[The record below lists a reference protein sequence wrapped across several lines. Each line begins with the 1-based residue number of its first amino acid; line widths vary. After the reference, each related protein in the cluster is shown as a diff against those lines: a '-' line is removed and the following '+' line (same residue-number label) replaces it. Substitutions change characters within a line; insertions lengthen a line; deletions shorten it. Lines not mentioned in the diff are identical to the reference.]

1 MPPVS
6 LYKTLLAVGLTCLL
20 SGFLESSLYRVQ
32 AFEFKSPKRGLPGR
46 RIGAGTRAFQPPG
59 GAAESI
65 RAVPSPEFGSP
76 SRGLPGRRTGAGSRS
91 PSAGPCL
98 PDPTKNLVALLPD
111 TNLGLTTT
119 AYPRFFWSIPQNNA
133 SGVEFS
139 LYAVDAQKNNR
150 QLLYQTTFSISGESA
165 IASLELPQTANLPPL
180 AANQDYR
187 WTLALVCNPDD
198 RAQDITVEGWVQRNT
213 PSNALNQQLQKA
225 APRDR
230 PAIYAQN
237 GFWFDTLATLA
248 EQRCLRPQDPT
259 VIKNWEGVL
268 QSVKLG
274 AIAKQPLISTCTS
287 ANP

>member
-6 LYKTLLAVGLTCLL
+6 LYKTLLAAGLTCVL
-20 SGFLESSLYRVQ
+20 SGFLDSSLYRVQ

-46 RIGAGTRAFQPPG
+46 RIGAGTRAFQPPD
-59 GAAESI
+59 GAAGSI
-65 RAVPSPEFGSP
+65 RAIPSPEVAP

-91 PSAGPCL
+91 PGAGPCL
-98 PDPTKNLVALLPD
+98 PDPNTNLVALLPD
-111 TNLGLTTT
+111 TNLGLTTA

-139 LYAVDAQKNNR
+139 LYAVDARKQNR
-150 QLLYQTTFSISGESA
+150 QLLYQSSFNVSGEPA

-180 AANQDYR
+180 AVNQDYR
-187 WTLALVCNPDD
+187 WTLALVCNSND
-198 RAQDITVEGWVQRNT
+198 RTQDITVEGWVQRT
-213 PSNALNQQLQKA
+213 APSNALSQQLQKA

-230 PAIYAQN
+230 PAIYALN

-259 VIKNWEGVL
+259 LIKNWEQL
-268 QSVKLG
+268 LKSVKLE
-274 AIAKQPLISTCTS
+274 AIAKQPLSSTCTS